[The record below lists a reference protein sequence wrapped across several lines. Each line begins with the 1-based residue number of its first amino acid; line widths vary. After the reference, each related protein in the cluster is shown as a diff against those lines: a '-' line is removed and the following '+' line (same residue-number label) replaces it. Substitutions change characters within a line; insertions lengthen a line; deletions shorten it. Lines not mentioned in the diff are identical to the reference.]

1 MKEFIKKY
9 GVLTIIICFLIGA
22 IGVYA
27 YSQAQSTV
35 PGKSVNGEDIV
46 YSINNEDVS
55 ANTLYDQMYDINGI
69 GSIYLTF
76 EQAVLDQAIETTQDM
91 EDIAAYNAHQ
101 IIANYQSSYGD
112 GYEDYIVSALRQSGY
127 ESIADL
133 QPYLI
138 SQLKG
143 EELVKN
149 YLAENPDIYAAF
161 EEEYQPRKV
170 SHILVKMADSENPT
184 EEELAKVQEIED
196 ALAAGDDFGTVATEY
211 SDDSSA
217 SSAGSLGWMDVNTNF
232 VESFKEAA
240 LALEEGEVSDWVVSE
255 YGYHLI
261 KCDESTYETL
271 SQDSDFVSN
280 VLTSDVSIKPNA
292 VWAKAQELGVDF
304 NGNSDLEAQLKQYM
318 LLDEEGN

>member
-1 MKEFIKKY
+1 MKEYIKKY
-9 GVLTIIICFLIGA
+9 GVLTLIICFLIGA

-27 YSQAQSTV
+27 YSQMQSRV

-46 YSINNEDVS
+46 YSINNENVS

-69 GSIYLTF
+69 GSVYLTF
-76 EQAVLDQAIETTQDM
+76 EKAVLDQAIETTQDM
-91 EDIAAYNAHQ
+91 EDIAAYNAQQ

-240 LALEEGEVSDWVVSE
+240 LALNEGEVSDWVVSE

-261 KCDESTYETL
+261 KCDESIYETL

-280 VLTSDVSIKPNA
+280 VLTSDVSLKPEA

-304 NGNSDLEAQLKQYM
+304 NGNSDLEAQLKEYM
-318 LLDEEGN
+318 LLEEGN

>member
-91 EDIAAYNAHQ
+91 EDIAAYNAQQ

-280 VLTSDVSIKPNA
+280 VLTSDVSIKPKA

>member
-91 EDIAAYNAHQ
+91 EDIAAYNAQQ

-143 EELVKN
+143 EELVKT
-149 YLAENPDIYAAF
+149 YLSENPDVYAAF
-161 EEEYQPRKV
+161 EQEYQPRKV
-170 SHILVKMADSENPT
+170 SHILVQMADSENPT

-196 ALAAGDDFGTVATEY
+196 ALAAGEEFGTVATEY

-280 VLTSDVSIKPNA
+280 VLTSDVSLKPEA

-304 NGNSDLEAQLKQYM
+304 NGNSDLEAQLKEYM
-318 LLDEEGN
+318 LLEEGN

>member
-280 VLTSDVSIKPNA
+280 VLNSDVSIKPKA

>member
-280 VLTSDVSIKPNA
+280 VLTSDVSIKPKA

>member
-91 EDIAAYNAHQ
+91 EDIAAYNAQQ

-143 EELVKN
+143 EELVKT
-149 YLAENPDIYAAF
+149 YLSENPDVYAAF
-161 EEEYQPRKV
+161 EQEYQPRKV

-280 VLTSDVSIKPNA
+280 VLTSDVSIKPKA

-318 LLDEEGN
+318 LLDEEAN

>member
-69 GSIYLTF
+69 GSVYLTF
-76 EQAVLDQAIETTQDM
+76 EKAVLDQAIETTQDM
-91 EDIAAYNAHQ
+91 EDIAAYNAQQ

-112 GYEDYIVSALRQSGY
+112 SYEDYIVSALRQSGY

-143 EELVKN
+143 EELVKT
-149 YLAENPDIYAAF
+149 YLSENPDVYAAF
-161 EEEYQPRKV
+161 EQEYQPRKV

-240 LALEEGEVSDWVVSE
+240 LALNEGEVSDWVVSE

-280 VLTSDVSIKPNA
+280 VLTSDVSLKPEA

-304 NGNSDLEAQLKQYM
+304 NGNSDLEAQLKEYM
-318 LLDEEGN
+318 LLEEGN

>member
-35 PGKSVNGEDIV
+35 PGKSVSGEDIV

-91 EDIAAYNAHQ
+91 EDIAAYNAQQ

-143 EELVKN
+143 EELVKT
-149 YLAENPDIYAAF
+149 YLSENPDVYAAF
-161 EEEYQPRKV
+161 EQEYQPRKV

-280 VLTSDVSIKPNA
+280 VLTSDVSIKPKA

>member
-91 EDIAAYNAHQ
+91 EDIAAYNAQQ

-149 YLAENPDIYAAF
+149 YLADNPDIYAAF

-280 VLTSDVSIKPNA
+280 VLTSDVSIKPKA

>member
-1 MKEFIKKY
+1 MKEYIKKY
-9 GVLTIIICFLIGA
+9 GVLTLIICFLIGA

-27 YSQAQSTV
+27 YSQMQSRV

-91 EDIAAYNAHQ
+91 EDIAAYNAQQ

-280 VLTSDVSIKPNA
+280 VLTSDVSIKPKA

-318 LLDEEGN
+318 LLDEEAN

>member
-69 GSIYLTF
+69 GSVYLTF
-76 EQAVLDQAIETTQDM
+76 EKAVLDQAIETTQDM
-91 EDIAAYNAHQ
+91 EDIAAYNAQQ

-240 LALEEGEVSDWVVSE
+240 LALNEGEVSDWVVSE

-280 VLTSDVSIKPNA
+280 VLTSDVSLKPEA

-304 NGNSDLEAQLKQYM
+304 NGNSDLEAQLKEYM
-318 LLDEEGN
+318 LLEEGN

>member
-1 MKEFIKKY
+1 MKEYIKKY
-9 GVLTIIICFLIGA
+9 GVLTLIICFLIGA

-27 YSQAQSTV
+27 YSQMQSRV

-91 EDIAAYNAHQ
+91 EDIAAYNAQQ

-143 EELVKN
+143 EELVKT
-149 YLAENPDIYAAF
+149 YLSENPDVYAAF
-161 EEEYQPRKV
+161 EQEYQPRKV

-280 VLTSDVSIKPNA
+280 VLTSDVSIKPKA